1 MANTGVGQVIA
12 AVFDDQ
18 SFTAWAFP
26 DVADPEIPETEES
39 DSYRDSLHA
48 ARSATGHDESVVV
61 GEATIAGQSV
71 AVIISDFDFLAGSV
85 GARAATTVV
94 RAIDQARERGL
105 PLFGSPASG
114 GTRMQE
120 GTPAFV
126 QMIDVAAAVSRYRG
140 GGNAFVVWLRHP
152 TTGGVMATWGSLGSF
167 TFGEPGALAGFLG
180 PRVYQVLEGEPFP
193 EGVQT
198 TENLARCGVID
209 GVVELSDLR
218 AQLRRVLVVVG
229 SGTQRQS
236 PPQSPRGEGVV
247 EAPGGE
253 RNAEV
258 WLNVESTR
266 RPDRP
271 GIAEVLQGAEQVTLL
286 SGTGEGEASD
296 AVVLALCQLNRH
308 SVVLVGQDRQA
319 QLDGAGLDAT
329 ALRVARRGFALAAE
343 LQLPLVTVIDTA
355 GAELSPAAEQGAL
368 AGEIAR
374 CLADLGQLSVPA
386 VSVLLGMGCG
396 GGALAFL
403 PADRVLAAEHSWLSP
418 LPLEGA
424 SVIRYRTAD
433 HAARMAELQRV
444 GAADLKAAGIVDLL
458 IAEQPDA
465 ADESAVFTARVVSA
479 VADQLDALAGLS
491 ATQRRAAKQARYGG
505 GSA

>member
-1 MANTGVGQVIA
+1 MANTDVGQVIA
-12 AVFDDQ
+12 TVFDDQ

-26 DVADPEIPETEES
+26 DVADPELPETEES
-39 DSYRDSLHA
+39 GSYRDSLQE
-48 ARSATGHDESVVV
+48 ARSTTGHDESVVV
-61 GEATIAGQSV
+61 GEATIAGRPV
-71 AVIISDFDFLAGSV
+71 AAIISDFDFLAGSV

-126 QMIDVAAAVSRYRG
+126 QMIDVAAAVSRYRRA
-140 GGNAFVVWLRHP
+140 GNALVVWLRHP
-152 TTGGVMATWGSLGSF
+152 TTGGVMATWGSLGSV

-180 PRVYQVLEGEPFP
+180 PRVYQVLEGEAFP

-218 AQLRRVLVVVG
+218 DQLCRLLAVIG
-229 SGTQRQS
+229 SGTHTES
-236 PPQSPRGEGVV
+236 PPPSPNAGATV
-247 EAPGGE
+247 EAARHD
-253 RNAEV
+253 RNGEV
-258 WLNVESTR
+258 WANVQSTR
-266 RPDRP
+266 RLDRP
-271 GIAEVLQGAEQVTLL
+271 GIRDVLGVAEQVTSL

-296 AVVLALCQLNRH
+296 AVVLALCQLRGH

-319 QLDGAGLDAT
+319 QQAGVGLDAG
-329 ALRVARRGFALAAE
+329 ALRVARRGFALASE

-374 CLADLGQLSVPA
+374 CLADLSLLTVPA

-433 HAARMAELQRV
+433 HAATMAELQRV
-444 GAADLKAAGIVDLL
+444 GAADLKAAGIVDQL
-458 IAEQPDA
+458 IAERPDA
-465 ADESAVFTARVVSA
+465 ADESGAFTSRVVEA
-479 VADQLDALAGLS
+479 VAGQLDELTQLS
-491 ATQRRAAKQARYGG
+491 ASQRRATKRARYGA
-505 GSA
+505 GST

>member
-1 MANTGVGQVIA
+1 MIA
-12 AVFDDQ
+12 AVFDDR

-26 DVADPEIPETEES
+26 DVVDPQLPETDDS
-39 DSYRDSLHA
+39 GSYRESLQR
-48 ARSATGHDESVVV
+48 ARSATEHDESVVV
-61 GEATIAGQSV
+61 GEATIAGQLV
-71 AVIISDFDFLAGSV
+71 AVIISDFDFLAGSI

-94 RAIDQARERGL
+94 RAIDRARERGL

-126 QMIDVAAAVSRYRG
+126 QMIDVAAAVSRYRSA
-140 GGNAFVVWLRHP
+140 GNAFVVWLRHP
-152 TTGGVMATWGSLGSF
+152 TTGGVMATWGSLGSV

-180 PRVYQVLEGEPFP
+180 PRVYQVLQGEPFP
-193 EGVQT
+193 DDVQT

-218 AQLRRVLVVVG
+218 DRLQRVLAVISRGPLPVDRADASSRADDAQA
-229 SGTQRQS
+229 SGQEPDTD
-236 PPQSPRGEGVV
+236 
-247 EAPGGE
+247 
-253 RNAEV
+253 V

-266 RPDRP
+266 RADRP
-271 GIAEVLQGAEQVTLL
+271 GIVQLLAGADQVTLL

-296 AVVLALCQLNRH
+296 AVVLALCQLNGH
-308 SVVLVGQDRQA
+308 GVVLVGQDRQA
-319 QLDGAGLDAT
+319 QLEGAGLDAA

-343 LQLPLVTVIDTA
+343 LELPLVTVIDTA

-374 CLADLGQLSVPA
+374 CLADLSQLPVAA

-396 GGALAFL
+396 GGALALL
-403 PADRVLAAEHSWLSP
+403 PADRVLAAAHSWLSP

-433 HAARMAELQRV
+433 HAAKMAELQRV
-444 GAADLKAAGIVDLL
+444 GAADLQAAGIVDLV
-458 IAEQPDA
+458 IAERPDA
-465 ADESAVFTARVVSA
+465 ADEANAFTARVLAA
-479 VADQLDALAGLS
+479 VADQLSELDVLPAI
-491 ATQRRAAKQARYGG
+491 QRRAAKRARYGG
-505 GSA
+505 GPR